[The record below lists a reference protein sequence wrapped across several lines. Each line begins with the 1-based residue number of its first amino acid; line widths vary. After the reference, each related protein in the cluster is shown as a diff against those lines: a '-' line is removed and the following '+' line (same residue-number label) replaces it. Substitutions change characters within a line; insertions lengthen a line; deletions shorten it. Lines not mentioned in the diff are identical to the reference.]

1 MNKLSVTI
9 VSAIALVMTMP
20 SLAQDM
26 EDTITVT
33 SSIFDHHG
41 MVPEENSAY
50 GANTSIDLNWS
61 NLPAGTQ
68 SLALICDDP
77 KVVEIG
83 MMETPFVHWVV
94 YNIPASAGGIPGGL
108 SSEAE
113 PSASG
118 LAGMINGNNGLGR
131 PGYFGPRPPAN
142 GQLHQYD
149 FRIYALDADLDLD
162 AGLGKDQL
170 LEAIDGHVL
179 GTGLLMGH
187 YERKE

>member
-9 VSAIALVMTMP
+9 VSAIALAMTMP

-94 YNIPASAGGIPGGL
+94 YNIPASASGIPGGL

-113 PSASG
+113 PRASG

>member
-1 MNKLSVTI
+1 
-9 VSAIALVMTMP
+9 
-20 SLAQDM
+20 
-26 EDTITVT
+26 
-33 SSIFDHHG
+33 
-41 MVPEENSAY
+41 
-50 GANTSIDLNWS
+50 
-61 NLPAGTQ
+61 
-68 SLALICDDP
+68 
-77 KVVEIG
+77 

-94 YNIPASAGGIPGGL
+94 YNIPASASGIPGGL

-113 PSASG
+113 PSANG